1 MKIIARFNEDVSW
14 VTGPHFIVQKGEHLE
29 NKGRE
34 ASSYLW
40 WIIENY
46 DNLPKN
52 VHFLQANPWD
62 HVDKHLHTK
71 WWADSDKEG
80 NPHHPGLLIE
90 PLANALGITLKD
102 KWLFPAGACFKV
114 SRKEIKKYPLE
125 WYKKAF
131 TLANEYPQAPWIFE
145 RLWNL
150 IYDNLE

>member
-1 MKIIARFNEDVSW
+1 MKIIARYNEDVSW
-14 VTGPHFIVQKGEHLE
+14 VKGKHFIVQKDIHLP

-34 ASSYLW
+34 TSSYLW

-46 DNLPKN
+46 DNLPATM
-52 VHFLQANPWD
+52 HFLQANPFD
-62 HVDKHLHTK
+62 HVDENLNIK

-90 PLANALGITLKD
+90 PLANELGIELKD

-114 SRKEIKKYPLE
+114 PRKEIKKYPLD

-131 TLANEYPQAPWIFE
+131 TLSNEYPQAPWIFE
-145 RLWNL
+145 RLWSL
-150 IYDNLE
+150 IYSI